1 MDRSRALLVH
11 SLGSSL
17 PPIRKLLEERNLS
30 VHLSRTW
37 EEAEKTY
44 QAFPSGQLKFIFA
57 DITLCQGNGW
67 DKFIQRARSTA
78 ADVAIIC
85 FHPQFPTSLSELL
98 ERSLP
103 AAETRSAAAETEEPL
118 IVGDTRQFREVL
130 DLASRYASHDITVL
144 ITGETGT
151 GKEIMARH
159 IHNQSS
165 RRDKPFVP
173 CNMTAIP
180 ETLVESELFGYVK
193 GAFTGADKNK
203 RGLIEAAEEGSLFL
217 DEIGDLP
224 PTIQLKLL
232 RFLESR
238 EFYKVGESTPK
249 IADVRIIAA
258 TNKDLDKAI
267 LEDGFRKDLY
277 YRLNSARIILPPL
290 RERKEDIILLV
301 ANFVYQ
307 TCRQTQKAIKKISSS
322 VKVLLLDYPWPGN
335 IRELKNVIESAVMV
349 SDDEYLTLSDLPMH
363 LQQYATNHRDE
374 IGAKAIRNITEAERE
389 IIEQAL
395 KESNG
400 NKAKAAELLGI
411 STRTLYRKIVKFSG
425 STDQDSAP

>member
-1 MDRSRALLVH
+1 M
-11 SLGSSL
+11 
-17 PPIRKLLEERNLS
+17 
-30 VHLSRTW
+30 
-37 EEAEKTY
+37 
-44 QAFPSGQLKFIFA
+44 
-57 DITLCQGNGW
+57 
-67 DKFIQRARSTA
+67 
-78 ADVAIIC
+78 
-85 FHPQFPTSLSELL
+85 
-98 ERSLP
+98 
-103 AAETRSAAAETEEPL
+103 
-118 IVGDTRQFREVL
+118 
-130 DLASRYASHDITVL
+130 ASRYASHDITVL

>member
-1 MDRSRALLVH
+1 MDRSRALLIH

-159 IHNQSS
+159 IHNQS
-165 RRDKPFVP
+165 
-173 CNMTAIP
+173 
-180 ETLVESELFGYVK
+180 LVESELFGYVK